1 MTLLHLPLLS
11 PVRPAGDPGDVP
23 LAVPHVLQPVPGVG
37 VSVGEHVDPPPLP
50 QARPPGPGVVVRGA
64 AEHSPALRDLADA
77 HLKDTDDS
85 GDLIDDSGDVTDLTS
100 PE

>member
-1 MTLLHLPLLS
+1 M
-11 PVRPAGDPGDVP
+11 
-23 LAVPHVLQPVPGVG
+23 PHVLQPVPGVG

-64 AEHSPALRDLADA
+64 AEHSPALRDLAQAD
-77 HLKDTDDS
+77 LKETDDS
-85 GDLIDDSGDVTDLTS
+85 RDVIDDLGDVTDLTS